1 MDEASVKATIAGLIA
16 RVEALQNENVGLRTT
31 NAACAQTVAKLVNKV
46 ENLQAQN
53 AELRVARKPVGYRTR
68 PPVLR
73 GRTVQSN
80 VGCGPLYI
88 TLNEDES
95 GRPFEVFFK
104 LGKSGSCQQS
114 YLEAL
119 GVAMSVG
126 LRYGAD
132 PQKFIEK
139 FEAMRCPNPKM
150 RNADGPTTLSCADGI
165 SQGLAKALTLALPM
179 ADVNPRA
186 EADVVAVAEP
196 RVTYS
201 PEEQAEIDANHR
213 SIDLISHPATS
224 TRGNGNGGTHGNGHG
239 TTNGN
244 GHGNGNGQAS
254 GGGQLPMVAT
264 MQELPPPNIRKAM
277 MTGVGM
283 CPKCGGNLI
292 SQGGCIQCL
301 QQCGYVG
308 KCS

>member
-1 MDEASVKATIAGLIA
+1 MADTTVKETLANLIA
-16 RVEALQNENVGLRTT
+16 KVEALQAENVELRTQ
-31 NAACAQTVAKLVNKV
+31 NVECASAVKKLVSRV
-46 ENLQAQN
+46 ESLQAQN
-53 AELRVARKPVGYRTR
+53 EELRIATHPAAYRSR

-95 GRPFEVFFK
+95 GKPFEVFFK

-132 PQKFIEK
+132 PQKFVEK

-150 RNADGPTTLSCADGI
+150 RDANGPTTLSCADGI
-165 SQGLAKALTLALPM
+165 SQGLAKALALSFSI
-179 ADVNPRA
+179 ADVNPRG
-186 EADVVAVAEP
+186 EADVVSVAEP
-196 RVTYS
+196 RVTYP
-201 PEEQAEIDANHR
+201 PEERAEAEANLK
-213 SIDLISHPATS
+213 SIDLLAYAPAGGHS
-224 TRGNGNGGTHGNGHG
+224 NGGSAMPT
-239 TTNGN
+239 
-244 GHGNGNGQAS
+244 
-254 GGGQLPMVAT
+254 LAT
-264 MQELPPPNIRKAM
+264 MQELPSANVRKAM

-292 SQGGCIQCL
+292 SQGGCVQCL

>member
-1 MDEASVKATIAGLIA
+1 MDEGTIKATIAGLIA
-16 RVEALQNENVGLRTT
+16 KVETLQAENADLRAT
-31 NAACAQTVAKLVNKV
+31 NATCAQTVAKLVTKV
-46 ENLQAQN
+46 ENLHAQTT
-53 AELRVARKPVGYRTR
+53 ELRLAKKPVDYRKR
-68 PPVLR
+68 PPVMR

-139 FEAMRCPNPKM
+139 FEGMRCPNPKM

-165 SQGLAKALTLALPM
+165 SQGLAKALALALPI
-179 ADVNPRA
+179 ADLNPRG

-196 RVTYS
+196 QVTYS
-201 PEEQAEIDANHR
+201 PADRAEIDANAL
-213 SIDLISHPATS
+213 SIDLIANLPTS
-224 TRGNGNGGTHGNGHG
+224 TNGNGNGHAT
-239 TTNGN
+239 
-244 GHGNGNGQAS
+244 
-254 GGGQLPMVAT
+254 GGSQMTSLKS
-264 MQELPPPNIRKAM
+264 MQELPSPNIRKAM
-277 MTGVGM
+277 ATGVGM
-283 CPKCGGNLI
+283 CPKCAGNLI

>member
-1 MDEASVKATIAGLIA
+1 MMDESTVKVTLAGLIA
-16 RVEALQNENVGLRTT
+16 RVEALQAENSELRAT
-31 NAACAQTVAKLVNKV
+31 NATCAATVTKLIGKV
-46 ENLQAQN
+46 QDLQAR
-53 AELRVARKPVGYRTR
+53 ASELRVAPKPISYRKR
-68 PPVLR
+68 PPVMR

-88 TLNEDES
+88 TLNEDEG

-139 FEAMRCPNPKM
+139 FEGMRCPNPKM
-150 RNADGPTTLSCADGI
+150 RDGQGPTTLSCADGI
-165 SQGLAKALTLALPM
+165 SQGLAKALALALPL

-196 RVTYS
+196 RVSYP
-201 PEEQAEIDANHR
+201 PEELAEIDANLR
-213 SIDLISHPATS
+213 SIDLIAHPAAQNNVS
-224 TRGNGNGGTHGNGHG
+224 GYANGNGHANGNGNGNGSA
-239 TTNGN
+239 
-244 GHGNGNGQAS
+244 QPA
-254 GGGQLPMVAT
+254 M
-264 MQELPPPNIRKAM
+264 RKVM

>member
-1 MDEASVKATIAGLIA
+1 MDETAVKTALAGLIS
-16 RVEALQNENVGLRTT
+16 RVETLEAENTKLSAL
-31 NAACAQTVAKLVNKV
+31 NAECGAAVRKLIERV
-46 ENLQAQN
+46 ENLQAVN
-53 AELRVARKPVGYRTR
+53 AELKVKVNPNPNPVPRAGVPYRKR
-68 PPVLR
+68 PAVLR

-88 TLNEDES
+88 TLNEDEN
-95 GRPFEVFFK
+95 GKPFEVFFK

-132 PQKFIEK
+132 PQKFIDK
-139 FEAMRCPNPKM
+139 FEGMRCPNPKM
-150 RNADGPTTLSCADGI
+150 RNAEGPTTLSCADGI
-165 SQGLAKALTLALPM
+165 SQGLAKALALALPGTDPQI
-179 ADVNPRA
+179 AH

-196 RVTYS
+196 LFPY
-201 PEEQAEIDANHR
+201 PAEDKIESSVNAR
-213 SIDLISHPATS
+213 SIDLIGHTGLS
-224 TRGNGNGGTHGNGHG
+224 NGHSGANGGASNGDG
-239 TTNGN
+239 AINV
-244 GHGNGNGQAS
+244 QRA
-254 GGGQLPMVAT
+254 
-264 MQELPPPNIRKAM
+264 MQ
-277 MTGVGM
+277 TGVGM
-283 CPKCGGNLI
+283 CPKCSGPLI

>member
-1 MDEASVKATIAGLIA
+1 MDELTVKQTIAGLIA
-16 RVEALQNENVGLRTT
+16 KVEQLQSENQTLRSQ
-31 NAACAQTVAKLVNKV
+31 AQACAQTVTKLVKRLEDERATASEHV
-46 ENLQAQN
+46 PTSTPRGSE
-53 AELRVARKPVGYRTR
+53 YRQR
-68 PPVLR
+68 PPVMR
-73 GRTVQSN
+73 GRTVNTN

-88 TLNEDES
+88 TMNEDEQ

-139 FEAMRCPNPKM
+139 FEGMRCPNPKM
-150 RNADGPTTLSCADGI
+150 RDANGPTTLSCADGI
-165 SQGLAKALTLALPM
+165 SQGLAKALALALPI
-179 ADVNPRA
+179 ADVNPRG
-186 EADVVAVAEP
+186 EAHVISVAEP
-196 RVTYS
+196 QFQLTA
-201 PEEQAEIDANHR
+201 EDEAENQANSK
-213 SIDLISHPATS
+213 SIDLIQGIPGGGNGN
-224 TRGNGNGGTHGNGHG
+224 GNGNGGQALPSLSSL
-239 TTNGN
+239 TT
-244 GHGNGNGQAS
+244 
-254 GGGQLPMVAT
+254 LPT
-264 MQELPPPNIRKAM
+264 PNVRKAM
-277 MTGVGM
+277 LAGVGM

-301 QQCGYVG
+301 QECGYVG

>member
-1 MDEASVKATIAGLIA
+1 MDEATVKTTLAGLIA
-16 RVEALQNENVGLRTT
+16 RVEALQTANADLRTT
-31 NAACAQTVAKLVNKV
+31 NAACAQTVAKLVTKV
-46 ENLQAQN
+46 ENLQAQTREMRVS
-53 AELRVARKPVGYRTR
+53 APVLRPVDYRKR
-68 PPVLR
+68 PPVMR

-139 FEAMRCPNPKM
+139 FEGMRCPNPKM

-165 SQGLAKALTLALPM
+165 SQGLAKALALALPI
-179 ADVNPRA
+179 ADLNPRG

-196 RVTYS
+196 MVSYS
-201 PEEQAEIDANHR
+201 SEERAEMDANAK
-213 SIDLISHPATS
+213 SIDLIGTMPGS
-224 TRGNGNGGTHGNGHG
+224 NGNGGSQMSSLKNLT
-239 TTNGN
+239 
-244 GHGNGNGQAS
+244 
-254 GGGQLPMVAT
+254 
-264 MQELPPPNIRKAM
+264 ELPPPSIRKAM
-277 MTGVGM
+277 ATGVGM

>member
-1 MDEASVKATIAGLIA
+1 MDDTAVKSTLAALIA
-16 RVEALQNENVGLRTT
+16 RVESLEAQNAELTSRNERCG
-31 NAACAQTVAKLVNKV
+31 AAVTKLVERV
-46 ENLQAQN
+46 ENLQAVN
-53 AELRVARKPVGYRTR
+53 AELKLKGSRPAPQVAAPYRKR
-68 PPVLR
+68 PAVMR

-95 GRPFEVFFK
+95 GKPFEVFFK

-132 PQKFIEK
+132 PQKFVDK
-139 FEAMRCPNPKM
+139 FEGMRCPNPKM

-165 SQGLAKALTLALPM
+165 SQGLAKALALALPGTDPQI
-179 ADVNPRA
+179 AR
-186 EADVVAVAEP
+186 EADLVAVAEP
-196 RVTYS
+196 QFPYPV
-201 PEEQAEIDANHR
+201 EDVIEADLNAK
-213 SIDLISHPATS
+213 SIDLIGHTGLSNGRAGTNGHT
-224 TRGNGNGGTHGNGHG
+224 GNG
-239 TTNGN
+239 
-244 GHGNGNGQAS
+244 S
-254 GGGQLPMVAT
+254 GSINVQRA
-264 MQELPPPNIRKAM
+264 MQ
-277 MTGVGM
+277 TGVGM
-283 CPKCGGNLI
+283 CPKCNGPLI

>member
-1 MDEASVKATIAGLIA
+1 MDESTVKATIAGLIA
-16 RVEALQNENVGLRTT
+16 RVEALQVENTELRAT
-31 NAACAQTVAKLVNKV
+31 NAACAQTVSKLVAKV
-46 ENLQAQN
+46 ENLQAQTS
-53 AELRVARKPVGYRTR
+53 ELRVAAKPISYRKR
-68 PPVLR
+68 PPVMR

-119 GVAMSVG
+119 GVTMSVG

-139 FEAMRCPNPKM
+139 LEGMRCPNPKM
-150 RNADGPTTLSCADGI
+150 RDAGGPTTLSCADGI
-165 SQGLAKALTLALPM
+165 SQGLAKALALALPI
-179 ADVNPRA
+179 ADVNPRG

-196 RVTYS
+196 RVTVS
-201 PEEQAEIDANHR
+201 PEERAEIEANQL
-213 SIDLISHPATS
+213 SIDLIAHPAAY
-224 TRGNGNGGTHGNGHG
+224 GNGNG
-239 TTNGN
+239 NGN
-244 GHGNGNGQAS
+244 HMPS
-254 GGGQLPMVAT
+254 LKT
-264 MQELPPPNIRKAM
+264 LTELPEPKIRKAM

>member
-1 MDEASVKATIAGLIA
+1 MDESAVKGTIAGLIA
-16 RVEALQNENVGLRTT
+16 KVEALQSENAHLRTQ
-31 NAACAQTVAKLVNKV
+31 NAECAKTVAKLVTNV
-46 ENLQAQN
+46 ENLQSRVQ
-53 AELRVARKPVGYRTR
+53 ELRAAARPVDYRQR
-68 PPVLR
+68 PPVMR

-95 GRPFEVFFK
+95 GKPFEVFFK

-132 PQKFIEK
+132 PQKFVEK

-150 RNADGPTTLSCADGI
+150 RDANGPTTLSCADGI
-165 SQGLAKALTLALPM
+165 SQGLAKALALALPL
-179 ADVNPRA
+179 ADVNPRG

-196 RVTYS
+196 LVQYS
-201 PEEQAEIDANHR
+201 AEERAEIDANQM
-213 SIDLISHPATS
+213 SIDLIGGLPSPGNGNGNGY
-224 TRGNGNGGTHGNGHG
+224 GNGNGGS
-239 TTNGN
+239 
-244 GHGNGNGQAS
+244 A
-254 GGGQLPMVAT
+254 
-264 MQELPPPNIRKAM
+264 MQSLRNLTELPPPNIRKAM
-277 MTGVGM
+277 ATGVGM

>member
-1 MDEASVKATIAGLIA
+1 MDESTVKATIAGLIA
-16 RVEALQNENVGLRTT
+16 RVEALQVENTELRAT
-31 NAACAQTVAKLVNKV
+31 NAACAQTVSKLVAKV
-46 ENLQAQN
+46 ENLQAQTS
-53 AELRVARKPVGYRTR
+53 ELRVAAKPISYRKR
-68 PPVLR
+68 PPVMR

-119 GVAMSVG
+119 GVTMSVG

-139 FEAMRCPNPKM
+139 LEGMRCPNPKM
-150 RNADGPTTLSCADGI
+150 RDAGGPTTLSCADGI
-165 SQGLAKALTLALPM
+165 SQGLAKALALALPI
-179 ADVNPRA
+179 ADVNPRG

-196 RVTYS
+196 RVTVS
-201 PEEQAEIDANHR
+201 PEERAEIEANQL
-213 SIDLISHPATS
+213 SIDLIAHPAAN
-224 TRGNGNGGTHGNGHG
+224 GNGNG
-239 TTNGN
+239 NGN
-244 GHGNGNGQAS
+244 HMPS
-254 GGGQLPMVAT
+254 LKT
-264 MQELPPPNIRKAM
+264 LTELPEPKIRKAM

>member
-1 MDEASVKATIAGLIA
+1 MDEASVKMTLAALISKVQALETENARLTELNTACGTTVRRLLDRIENTQSIVDDLRIKTVPGAATNHAY
-16 RVEALQNENVGLRTT
+16 
-31 NAACAQTVAKLVNKV
+31 
-46 ENLQAQN
+46 
-53 AELRVARKPVGYRTR
+53 RKR
-68 PPVLR
+68 PAVMR

-88 TLNEDES
+88 TLNEDDA

-132 PQKFIEK
+132 PQKFIDK
-139 FEAMRCPNPKM
+139 FEGMRCPNPKM

-165 SQGLAKALTLALPM
+165 SQGLAKALALALPGTE
-179 ADVNPRA
+179 PEGRH
-186 EADVVAVAEP
+186 EAGVIAVAEP
-196 RVTYS
+196 QF
-201 PEEQAEIDANHR
+201 PLPIEDARDNEANAK
-213 SIDLISHPATS
+213 SIDLIGH
-224 TRGNGNGGTHGNGHG
+224 NGTTEYNGGGAIN
-239 TTNGN
+239 
-244 GHGNGNGQAS
+244 
-254 GGGQLPMVAT
+254 LK
-264 MQELPPPNIRKAM
+264 KAM
-277 MTGVGM
+277 QTGVGM
-283 CPKCGGNLI
+283 CPKCSGPLI

>member
-1 MDEASVKATIAGLIA
+1 MDETTVKSTIAGLIA
-16 RVEALQNENVGLRTT
+16 RVEALQGENAELRST
-31 NAACAQTVAKLVNKV
+31 NATCAKTVAKLVTKV

-53 AELRVARKPVGYRTR
+53 QELRIALKPVEYRKR
-68 PPVLR
+68 PPVMR

-88 TLNEDES
+88 TLNEDEG

-132 PQKFIEK
+132 PQKFVEK

-150 RNADGPTTLSCADGI
+150 RDSNGPTTLSCADGI
-165 SQGLAKALTLALPM
+165 SQGLAKALALALPI
-179 ADVNPRA
+179 ADINPRA

-201 PEEQAEIDANHR
+201 AEEQAEIEANHR
-213 SIDLISHPATS
+213 SIDLISHPVT
-224 TRGNGNGGTHGNGHG
+224 TNGNG
-239 TTNGN
+239 NGN
-244 GHGNGNGQAS
+244 GHGNGYSNGGSQMTMMS
-254 GGGQLPMVAT
+254 T
-264 MQELPPPNIRKAM
+264 MQELPSPTIRKAM

>member
-1 MDEASVKATIAGLIA
+1 MKMDETAVKATIAGLIA
-16 RVEALQNENVGLRTT
+16 KVESLQSENVYLRTQ
-31 NAACAQTVAKLVNKV
+31 NAECAQTVAKLVSNV
-46 ENLQAQN
+46 ENLQARVQ
-53 AELRVARKPVGYRTR
+53 ELRVAAKPVDYRKR
-68 PPVLR
+68 PPVMR

-88 TLNEDES
+88 TLNEDET

-150 RNADGPTTLSCADGI
+150 RDANGPTTLSCADGI
-165 SQGLAKALTLALPM
+165 SQGLAKALALALPLT
-179 ADVNPRA
+179 DVNPRG

-196 RVTYS
+196 LVQYS
-201 PEEQAEIDANHR
+201 AEDRAEIDANQL
-213 SIDLISHPATS
+213 SIDLIGGLPSLGN
-224 TRGNGNGGTHGNGHG
+224 GNGNGG
-239 TTNGN
+239 
-244 GHGNGNGQAS
+244 S
-254 GGGQLPMVAT
+254 GGSA
-264 MQELPPPNIRKAM
+264 MQSLRNLTELPPPNIRKAM
-277 MTGVGM
+277 STGVGM

>member
-1 MDEASVKATIAGLIA
+1 MDELAVKETIAVLIDK
-16 RVEALQNENVGLRTT
+16 VERLQAENAELRAK
-31 NAACAQTVAKLVNKV
+31 NAACGEGVDKFVKRV
-46 ENLQAQN
+46 EDLQAQN
-53 AELRVARKPVGYRTR
+53 RELRGAPKPAEYRKR

-73 GRTVQSN
+73 GRTVQTN

-88 TLNEDES
+88 TLNEDEG

-119 GVAMSVG
+119 GVSISVG

-139 FEAMRCPNPKM
+139 FEGMRCPNPKM
-150 RNADGPTTLSCADGI
+150 RDANSPTTLSCADGI
-165 SQGLAKALTLALPM
+165 SQGLAKALALALPI
-179 ADVNPRA
+179 ADLNPRP

-196 RVTYS
+196 RFPLS
-201 PEEQAEIDANHR
+201 AQDKAENAANAK
-213 SIDLISHPATS
+213 SIDLIPHVPS
-224 TRGNGNGGTHGNGHG
+224 GNGNGTGGYAMPTLSTM
-239 TTNGN
+239 TT
-244 GHGNGNGQAS
+244 
-254 GGGQLPMVAT
+254 LPT
-264 MQELPPPNIRKAM
+264 QGIRKAM

>member
-1 MDEASVKATIAGLIA
+1 VDEATVKATIAGLIA
-16 RVEALQNENVGLRTT
+16 KIETLQTENAQLRTQ
-31 NAACAQTVAKLVNKV
+31 NAECASAVTKLVAKV
-46 ENLQAQN
+46 ENLQARN
-53 AELRVARKPVGYRTR
+53 EDLRGASLPLGSAYRPR
-68 PPVLR
+68 PPVMR
-73 GRTVQSN
+73 GRTVQTN

-95 GRPFEVFFK
+95 GKPFEIFFK

-132 PQKFIEK
+132 PEKFVEK
-139 FEAMRCPNPKM
+139 FEGMRCPNPKM
-150 RNADGPTTLSCADGI
+150 RDGNGPTTLSCADGI
-165 SQGLAKALTLALPM
+165 SQGLAKALALALPLT
-179 ADVNPRA
+179 DVNPRGD
-186 EADVVAVAEP
+186 ADVVAVAEP
-196 RVTYS
+196 LVKYS
-201 PEEQAEIDANHR
+201 PEEQREIDANAL
-213 SIDLISHPATS
+213 SIDLIGHVPTH
-224 TRGNGNGGTHGNGHG
+224 GGNGGS
-239 TTNGN
+239 
-244 GHGNGNGQAS
+244 Q
-254 GGGQLPMVAT
+254 
-264 MQELPPPNIRKAM
+264 MQSLKTLTELPPPTVRKAM
-277 MTGVGM
+277 ATGVGM

>member
-1 MDEASVKATIAGLIA
+1 MDESAVKGAIAGLIA
-16 RVEALQNENVGLRTT
+16 KVEALQSENAHLRTQ
-31 NAACAQTVAKLVNKV
+31 NAECAKTVAKLVTNV
-46 ENLQAQN
+46 ENLQSRVQ
-53 AELRVARKPVGYRTR
+53 ELRAAARPVDYRQR
-68 PPVLR
+68 PPVMR

-95 GRPFEVFFK
+95 GKPFEVFFK

-132 PQKFIEK
+132 PQKFVEK

-150 RNADGPTTLSCADGI
+150 RDANGPTTLSCADGI
-165 SQGLAKALTLALPM
+165 SQGLAKALALALPL
-179 ADVNPRA
+179 ADVNPRG
-186 EADVVAVAEP
+186 EADVAVAEP
-196 RVTYS
+196 LVQYS
-201 PEEQAEIDANHR
+201 AEERAEIDANQM
-213 SIDLISHPATS
+213 SIDLIGGLPSPGNGNGNGY
-224 TRGNGNGGTHGNGHG
+224 GNGNGGS
-239 TTNGN
+239 
-244 GHGNGNGQAS
+244 A
-254 GGGQLPMVAT
+254 
-264 MQELPPPNIRKAM
+264 MQSLRNLTELPPPNIRKAM
-277 MTGVGM
+277 ATGVGM

>member
-1 MDEASVKATIAGLIA
+1 VDETAVKAALAGLIS
-16 RVEALQNENVGLRTT
+16 RVEILEAENARLAALNAECGTT
-31 NAACAQTVAKLVNKV
+31 VRKLVERV
-46 ENLQAQN
+46 ENLQAVN
-53 AELRVARKPVGYRTR
+53 AELKVRVSPVPARAGVPYRKR
-68 PPVLR
+68 PAVLR

-88 TLNEDES
+88 TLNEDAN

-132 PQKFIEK
+132 PQKFIDK
-139 FEAMRCPNPKM
+139 FEGMRCPNPKM
-150 RNADGPTTLSCADGI
+150 RNAEGPTTLSCADGI
-165 SQGLAKALTLALPM
+165 SQGLAKALALALPGTDPQI
-179 ADVNPRA
+179 AH

-196 RVTYS
+196 LFPYPVEDRIESSVN
-201 PEEQAEIDANHR
+201 AK
-213 SIDLISHPATS
+213 SIDLIGHTGLS
-224 TRGNGNGGTHGNGHG
+224 NGHPG
-239 TTNGN
+239 TNGSS
-244 GHGNGNGQAS
+244 AS
-254 GGGQLPMVAT
+254 SGDGAINVQRA
-264 MQELPPPNIRKAM
+264 MQ
-277 MTGVGM
+277 TGVGM
-283 CPKCGGNLI
+283 CPKCSGPLI

>member
-1 MDEASVKATIAGLIA
+1 MDEPSVKATIAGLIA
-16 RVEALQNENVGLRTT
+16 KVETLSAQNMELRAT
-31 NAACAQTVAKLVNKV
+31 NAECAATVGKLVGKI
-46 ENLQAQN
+46 ENLRAQLD
-53 AELRVARKPVGYRTR
+53 ELRIATKPVSYRKR
-68 PPVLR
+68 PPVMQ
-73 GRTVQSN
+73 GRTVQAN

-88 TLNEDES
+88 TLNEDEG

-119 GVAMSVG
+119 GVTMSVG

-139 FEAMRCPNPKM
+139 LEGMRCPNPKM
-150 RNADGPTTLSCADGI
+150 RDAGGPTTLSCADGI
-165 SQGLAKALTLALPM
+165 SQGLAKALALALPI
-179 ADVNPRA
+179 ADMNPRG

-196 RVTYS
+196 RVTLS
-201 PEEQAEIDANHR
+201 PEDRAEIEANQL
-213 SIDLISHPATS
+213 SIDLIAHPAANGNEN
-224 TRGNGNGGTHGNGHG
+224 GNGNGNH
-239 TTNGN
+239 
-244 GHGNGNGQAS
+244 
-254 GGGQLPMVAT
+254 LPSLKT
-264 MQELPPPNIRKAM
+264 MTELPSPKVRKAM

>member
-1 MDEASVKATIAGLIA
+1 MDETTIKETLAGLIG
-16 RVEALQNENVGLRTT
+16 RVEE
-31 NAACAQTVAKLVNKV
+31 
-46 ENLQAQN
+46 LQAQN
-53 AELRVARKPVGYRTR
+53 AQLRTQNAECAATVTKLVTRLENLQAHNTELRVGPRPADYRKR
-68 PPVLR
+68 PPVMR

-88 TLNEDES
+88 TLNEDEG

-132 PQKFIEK
+132 PAKFVEK
-139 FEAMRCPNPKM
+139 FEGMRCPNPKM
-150 RNADGPTTLSCADGI
+150 RDANGPTTLSCADGI
-165 SQGLAKALTLALPM
+165 SQGLAKALALALPL

-196 RVTYS
+196 FVQY
-201 PEEQAEIDANHR
+201 PAEEQAENDANQL
-213 SIDLISHPATS
+213 SIDLIGYVPS
-224 TRGNGNGGTHGNGHG
+224 NGNGG
-239 TTNGN
+239 
-244 GHGNGNGQAS
+244 S
-254 GGGQLPMVAT
+254 PMPILRT
-264 MQELPPPNIRKAM
+264 LTELPPPNLRKAM
-277 MTGVGM
+277 ATGVGM

>member
-1 MDEASVKATIAGLIA
+1 MDETSVKVTLAALIN
-16 RVEALQNENVGLRTT
+16 RVETLEAENAQLRTL
-31 NAACAQTVAKLVNKV
+31 NAECGATVGKLVSKV
-46 ENLQAQN
+46 ENQIAVIDD
-53 AELRVARKPVGYRTR
+53 LRIKTAPPAPAISYRRR
-68 PPVLR
+68 PSVMR

-88 TLNEDES
+88 TLNEDEN

-132 PQKFIEK
+132 PQKFIDK
-139 FEAMRCPNPKM
+139 FEGMRCPNPKM

-165 SQGLAKALTLALPM
+165 SQGLAKALALALPGTDPEI
-179 ADVNPRA
+179 AH
-186 EADVVAVAEP
+186 EAGVVAVAEP
-196 RVTYS
+196 RFPY
-201 PEEQAEIDANHR
+201 PDADAIESDLNAK
-213 SIDLISHPATS
+213 SIDLI
-224 TRGNGNGGTHGNGHG
+224 GHTG
-239 TTNGN
+239 LVTNGN
-244 GHGNGNGQAS
+244 GSNGNGSHAATEYN
-254 GGGQLPMVAT
+254 GGGAINV
-264 MQELPPPNIRKAM
+264 RKAM
-277 MTGVGM
+277 QTGVGM
-283 CPKCGGNLI
+283 CPKCSGPLI